1 MHCIITL
8 HIVAFIAAIITIP
21 SVTPIPGSNNTFEY
35 FAGTD
40 LFLICSVT
48 PDPPLNSEFNWS
60 CSTGC
65 FADMEMG
72 RIIQVTDLEEM
83 DSGVISC
90 SVLINGMKYISES
103 IEINVV
109 EGTYE
114 CVLCFKT
121 VLQLNWQ

>member
-8 HIVAFIAAIITIP
+8 HIVAFIAAIIIIP

-72 RIIQVTDLEEM
+72 RTIQVTELEEM

-90 SVLINGMKYISES
+90 SVFINGMEYVSES

-109 EGTYE
+109 EGMNVF
-114 CVLCFKT
+114 CVLKLFC
-121 VLQLNWQ
+121 N